1 MTAGVIL
8 DSYLRPTQVQGFDQ
22 GNRLVG
28 ADLGD
33 GDEGGLVVV
42 HASLFMHG
50 DSIFEATLGTHF
62 GHTTV
67 VGSLALVTNAV
78 SLGTCKTEA
87 VIGDQF
93 EDFR

>member
-1 MTAGVIL
+1 M
-8 DSYLRPTQVQGFDQ
+8 
-22 GNRLVG
+22 
-28 ADLGD
+28 
-33 GDEGGLVVV
+33 

-50 DSIFEATLGTHF
+50 DSIFEATLGRHY
-62 GHTTV
+62 GHPAI
-67 VGSLALVTNAV
+67 VGSLALVIDAM

>member
-1 MTAGVIL
+1 
-8 DSYLRPTQVQGFDQ
+8 
-22 GNRLVG
+22 
-28 ADLGD
+28 
-33 GDEGGLVVV
+33 
-42 HASLFMHG
+42 MHG

-62 GHTTV
+62 V
-67 VGSLALVTNAV
+67 VGSLALVTDAV

>member
-8 DSYLRPTQVQGFDQ
+8 DSYLRPTQVLGFDQ

-28 ADLGD
+28 ADL
-33 GDEGGLVVV
+33 DEGGLFVL

-50 DSIFEATLGTHF
+50 DSIFEATLGRHY
-62 GHTTV
+62 GHPAI
-67 VGSLALVTNAV
+67 VGSLALVIDAM